1 LQRRAVILAHA
12 DCHAITSVLR
22 DELKNSGFVVEEYAL
37 KHGVLDDFK
46 LLLKLSGKL
55 HGENLVVCY
64 PITRSL
70 LLKLF
75 SVLLSKPRK
84 LALIIPPSS
93 KHKRN
98 ALNILL
104 LYLLRAVLSFTGFGK
119 RLLIV
124 FTTPYERVFGEELA
138 SKYDY
143 VYYPVYE
150 CEKPGIENT
159 ILGRHNLTVFHVS
172 SSEGLSEVVE
182 AISILEESGLKPF
195 LVVNMQD
202 YTTASCIH
210 DYRVI
215 CTQSDNLY
223 GVASASALVVVEGS
237 DISAVNAVLNAMARG
252 KPVIASRLNGLAL
265 YFKNTGLVF
274 LYDEWS
280 AEKLAELMIEVLNS
294 IEDVK
299 KKALKNINTCL
310 KRDLGRAVLVEFFE
324 E

>member
-1 LQRRAVILAHA
+1 LQRRAVILAH
-12 DCHAITSVLR
+12 DECYAITSVLR
-22 DELKNSGFVVEEYAL
+22 KELENSGFVVEEYTL
-37 KHGVLDDFK
+37 KHHVLGDFK
-46 LLLKLSGKL
+46 LLLKLSEKL

-70 LLKLF
+70 ILKLF
-75 SVLLSKPRK
+75 SALFAKPKK

-98 ALNILL
+98 GLSILL
-104 LYLLRAVLSFTGFGK
+104 LYLLRVVLSFTGFGR

-138 SKYDY
+138 SRYSY

-159 ILGRHNLTVFHVS
+159 ISGRNNLAVFHVS
-172 SSEGLSEVVE
+172 SSRSLREVVE

-215 CTQSDNLY
+215 CTQSDNLCE
-223 GVASASALVVVEGS
+223 VASSSALVVVEGS
-237 DISAVNAVLNAMARG
+237 DIPAVNAVLNAVARG

-265 YFKNTGLVF
+265 YFRDTGLVF
-274 LYDEWS
+274 LYDKWS
-280 AEKLAELMIEVLNS
+280 AEVLVELMIEVLNS
-294 IEDVK
+294 IEDIK
-299 KKALKNINTCL
+299 KKALKNINTYL
-310 KRDLGRAVLVEFFE
+310 KRDLGKAVLVKFFE

>member
-12 DCHAITSVLR
+12 DCYAITSVLGE
-22 DELKNSGFVVEEYAL
+22 ELKYSGFAVEEYTL
-37 KHGVLDDFK
+37 EYRMLNDFK

-64 PITRSL
+64 PITQSL
-70 LLKLF
+70 ILKLL
-75 SVLLSKPRK
+75 SILLSMPKK
-84 LALIIPPSS
+84 LVLIIPPSS
-93 KHKRN
+93 KHKRSVVSV
-98 ALNILL
+98 LL
-104 LYLLRAVLSFTGFGK
+104 LYLLRVFLSLVGYGK

-138 SKYDY
+138 SKYSY

-150 CEKPGIENT
+150 CRKPGIENT
-159 ILGRHNLTVFHVS
+159 ISERSNLIVFHVS
-172 SSEGLSEVVE
+172 SSGSLSEVAG
-182 AISILEESGLKPF
+182 AISMLEESGLKPF
-195 LVVNMQD
+195 FAVNVQD
-202 YTTASCIH
+202 CTTASCIH

-215 CTQSDNLY
+215 CTCSDSVS
-223 GVASASALVVVEGS
+223 GVVSSSALAVVEGS
-237 DISAVNAVLNAMARG
+237 DISAVNTVLNTVVRG

-265 YFKNTGLVF
+265 YFRDTGLVF

-280 AEKLAELMIEVLNS
+280 AEKLAELIIEVLNS

-310 KRDLGRAVLVEFFE
+310 KRDLGRTVLVEFLE
-324 E
+324 K